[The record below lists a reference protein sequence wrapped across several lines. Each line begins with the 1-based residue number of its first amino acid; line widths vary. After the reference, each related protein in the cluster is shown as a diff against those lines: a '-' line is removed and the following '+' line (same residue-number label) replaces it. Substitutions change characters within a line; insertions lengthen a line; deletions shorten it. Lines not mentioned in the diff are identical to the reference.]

1 MSILRAQATIG
12 DRVTGWGRGWKL
24 GLGIGF
30 LVIGL
35 MALGASA
42 LAGTISILVLGWLL
56 LVGGSFAMIG
66 AFRMGSIA
74 GTIMMLIL
82 ALMLLGTGGWL
93 IVNPVAGLVGLTMMI
108 ACYLLLAGFARMLLA
123 VFNRTHGWVW
133 RLVGGAVSV
142 LLGVLIFIGWPVT
155 GFVAIGLFLGLDLL
169 VTGMLWI
176 ADAIWP
182 SDAMA

>member
-1 MSILRAQATIG
+1 MRA
-12 DRVTGWGRGWKL
+12 RR
-24 GLGIGF
+24 
-30 LVIGL
+30 
-35 MALGASA
+35 SA
-42 LAGTISILVLGWLL
+42 GSDSLAVAISILVLGWLL
-56 LVGGSFAMIG
+56 VVGGAFAMVG
-66 AFRMGSIA
+66 AFRTGSIA

-93 IVNPVAGLVGLTMMI
+93 IVNPVAGLVGLTMLI

-133 RLVGGAVSV
+133 RLAGGAVRM

-169 VTGMLWI
+169 VTGILWI

-182 SDAMA
+182 SDAIA